1 MKTAVIIPTRNASPD
16 FGLLLERLQS
26 QSLVPDEICIY
37 DTASSNGT
45 VQAAQAR
52 GVQVVPVS
60 PAHFNHGAT
69 REWARRKTS
78 ADIVI
83 FMTQDAIPVDD
94 RLIENLVQP
103 ILSGSASISYARQVP
118 RPGAGVF
125 EAFPRSFN
133 YPSQSQ
139 LRGIEDAR
147 RFGVYTF
154 FSSDSCSAYLNAALD
169 EVGGFRPTLT
179 SEDYLA
185 AARLLRRGHRI
196 AYAADAVVQHSHSY
210 TLIEEFQRYFD
221 TGYVRGENPWVEEAV
236 GQAEGRGKEYFL
248 ALLRHLVQ
256 EHPWLVPYA
265 VVNTMVKLLGYRAG
279 HRALRAPRW
288 WKKAL
293 SSQPYY
299 WDSRHCRTGIW
310 STEFRFEDLD
320 YPGAAE
326 SQPRLRHQKRGP
338 RPLN

>member
-1 MKTAVIIPTRNASPD
+1 MKIAVIIPTRNAKPG
-16 FGLLLERLQS
+16 FEQLLDKLQS
-26 QSLVPDEICIY
+26 QSLVPDEIYIY
-37 DTASSNGT
+37 DTASTNGT
-45 VQAAQAR
+45 VQAARAR
-52 GVQVVPVS
+52 GVQVVPVR
-60 PAHFNHGAT
+60 PADFNHGAT

-103 ILSGSASISYARQVP
+103 ILSGCASISYARQVP
-118 RPGAGVF
+118 RPGADVF

-139 LRGIEDAR
+139 IRGIEDAQ

-154 FSSDSCSAYLNAALD
+154 FSSDSCSAYLNSALD
-169 EVGGFRPTLT
+169 EVGGFRPTIT
-179 SEDYLA
+179 SEDYFA

-236 GQAEGRGKEYFL
+236 GQAEGRGKQYFL
-248 ALLRHLVQ
+248 ALLRHLAQ
-256 EHPWLVPYA
+256 EGPWLVPYA
-265 VVNTMVKLLGYRAG
+265 VVNTLVKLLGYRAG
-279 HRALRAPRW
+279 HCALRAPRW
-288 WKKAL
+288 WKKAF

-299 WDSRHCRTGIW
+299 WDSRYCRTGIW

-320 YPGAAE
+320 YLDAAE
-326 SQPRLRHQKRGP
+326 SQPRLRHEKRGP
-338 RPLN
+338 RPL